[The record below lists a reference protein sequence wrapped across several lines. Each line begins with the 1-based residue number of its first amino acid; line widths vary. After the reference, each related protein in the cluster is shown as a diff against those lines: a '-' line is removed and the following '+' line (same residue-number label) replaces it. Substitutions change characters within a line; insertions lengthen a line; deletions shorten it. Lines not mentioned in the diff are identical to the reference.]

1 MAQAVYFESLLEQ
14 PLFRTYLFYV
24 ALLSLKMILL
34 SALTGAKRFK
44 TKTFANAEDAQPY
57 KLKPKV
63 NEDVERVRRAH
74 LNDLENI
81 PIFFIVS
88 LVYLTTNP
96 SLFLASTLIRIF
108 TVARFIHTFVYAV
121 VVIPQP
127 ARALSWGTGYII
139 TIYMAVCSLF
149 YYL

>member
-1 MAQAVYFESLLEQ
+1 MSTTVFEGLVQQ
-14 PLFRTYLFYV
+14 PIFRTYAFYV
-24 ALLSLKMILL
+24 ALLGLKMLAM
-34 SALTGAKRFK
+34 SGFTGIQRMKNLA
-44 TKTFANAEDAQPY
+44 FANAEDAQTY

-63 NEDVERVRRAH
+63 HEDVERVRRAH

-96 SLFLASTLIRIF
+96 SLFLASTLIQIF

-121 VVIPQP
+121 IVIPQP
-127 ARALSWGTGYII
+127 ARALSWGTGYFI
-139 TIYMAVCSLF
+139 TIYMAVCSLLH
-149 YYL
+149 YL